1 MRFKQLLITT
11 DRFNGKK
18 NPEKF
23 LFPLFI
29 VLLLLTSKVYF
40 FIYEKSQKF

>member
-1 MRFKQLLITT
+1 MRFKQRWITT
-11 DRFNGKK
+11 DRFNVKK

-40 FIYEKSQKF
+40 FIYEKSYTF